1 MTIPLEPCP
10 AGPSF
15 CDASL
20 EHVWYANDFSD
31 TPRNGPR
38 KHGGHVVLLQ
48 DAARIENHA
57 VIAQVGR
64 LIDVVGDK
72 ERSNLLFIED
82 VREFLAKAGARGG
95 VERSE
100 RLVQEEDFGFENKGA
115 GEACAL
121 RFSAGKRAN
130 RPIAKMRDAQAIKP
144 GLDASCAFRSGHSAQ
159 PEAKFY
165 VVAHCPPKQ
174 QRLLKHRRCPAVE
187 FQQGHVLTKG
197 LAPKRHRTGS

>member
-1 MTIPLEPCP
+1 MLLPDQKRDALPNARSGDRTNSMTIPLEPCP

-38 KHGGHVVLLQ
+38 KHGCHVVLLQ

-130 RPIAKMRDAQAIKP
+130 RPIAKMRDAQSDQARV
-144 GLDASCAFRSGHSAQ
+144 GRELR
-159 PEAKFY
+159 
-165 VVAHCPPKQ
+165 V
-174 QRLLKHRRCPAVE
+174 
-187 FQQGHVLTKG
+187 
-197 LAPKRHRTGS
+197 PKRPFRAA